1 MSQTITNT
9 AKLQCNQGTLQT
21 PLQVTSQTF
30 DSINGEPIAT
40 EQDNKPNT
48 NIKPFGQCKLKPS
61 SVGYLPC
68 VPAPQKWEK
77 TSFSSIDDNKELNES
92 SCIKCAVGGLITFTD
107 KGKNDFISSEIE

>member
-1 MSQTITNT
+1 MPQTITNT

-30 DSINGEPIAT
+30 DCINGEPVAT
-40 EQDNKPNT
+40 EQDNKPNV

-61 SVGYLPC
+61 SAGYLPC

-77 TSFSSIDDNKELNES
+77 TSFSSIDGNKELNES
-92 SCIKCAVGGLITFTD
+92 SCIKCAVGGLITFAD